1 MHILTKIFVV
11 LVALLAVATVP
22 FVIVQGANEATF
34 RTQSNENKD
43 AAEAART
50 DLNAAR
56 TAAARVEADLQAQV
70 AQAEANR
77 ANIEADLATTA
88 MELSQAAQDAER
100 LRAQIAQLEATGAVL
115 AETERAQHAMI
126 EALHGE
132 IGSLRDRAVGAEQ
145 QLVEIQTALDV
156 KSSDFEAAISAQMV
170 LQEELERQ
178 RMESEKALASAL
190 AGAAS
195 ASPEDEPVGVEP
207 NKDVEARIT
216 QLFRTAAGKTIV
228 QIDQGSRAGVAVGW
242 VMGISEGNT
251 YVGDLLIKSVNA
263 NDAVGEF
270 VGQPTDGNSVEVGQ
284 RVISRLSN

>member
-50 DLNAAR
+50 DLNSAR
-56 TAAARVEADLQAQV
+56 TAAARVEADLQAEV
-70 AQAEANR
+70 AQAEASR
-77 ANIEADLATTA
+77 ASIEADLSTKA
-88 MELSQAAQDAER
+88 MELSQAAQDAQR

-115 AETERAQHAMI
+115 AETERAQHSMI
-126 EALHGE
+126 ESLHGE
-132 IGSLRDRAVGAEQ
+132 IGSLRDRAVSAEQ

-156 KSSDFEAAISAQMV
+156 KSSDFEAAISAQLV

-178 RMESEKALASAL
+178 RIEFEKSLASAL
-190 AGAAS
+190 TGPATGS
-195 ASPEDEPVGVEP
+195 SSDEPVGTEP
-207 NKDVEARIT
+207 TKDVEARIT

-228 QIDQGSRAGVAVGW
+228 QIDQGNRAGVAVGW
-242 VMGISEGNT
+242 IMGISEGNT

-263 NDAVGEF
+263 NDAVGEL
-270 VGQPTDGNSVEVGQ
+270 VGNPTDGNSVEVGQ